1 LNKIPSKEYS
11 IRLVAPT
18 FKSNVDPQDLDD
30 ETLTLIE
37 NLEESGKLGQL
48 TTRKGIVWHRV
59 APTEI
64 HEGQA
69 ACSNMFGM
77 GYATFSIQDEDDATQ
92 TVLVR
97 VALGLASDDSEDGV
111 ATAGGE
117 LTVRGL
123 FVGWAEG
130 MFGIANWRQIVSH
143 FEMELIALADRYSTQ
158 LGSLHVMF
166 GFATQGYPIDGH
178 KIGYSPYDQVYF
190 MVEGSDAFGT
200 HIQMGLGSQNNR
212 TYPLMLQFI
221 NRPATLGEVKR
232 NTGFFEDRKG
242 YPATFAGFYK
252 DGTGAT
258 PSGTFGWYF
267 SKAAPTAVELARNFN
282 IELSRGSLLL
292 SGFPS
297 IPPGIYTYYVSL
309 VLDGK
314 NETEPIW
321 QDSTVIERQ
330 GNVRYHRINLL
341 IHTRY
346 GIYGDNVIK
355 PDLVD
360 VHTVLLSGAAVQDGA
375 AVIIPTAVAH
385 DFEAGQK
392 VTIENTTEYNGSYK
406 ILSTPTT
413 STFRITFAYIAET
426 FTGNDHAKVPVS
438 NIQVGAWEAFCK
450 RITHIKVYRKFQKG
464 TWYPT
469 DPNNTID
476 NKFAEEAGYVSHPP
490 RLLATI
496 PINNTYY
503 KYLHPTLNASFRDPD
518 YVPDE
523 LFYTIFNG
531 GATVKDITDG
541 SGKIIFPLSVFDAT
555 AFADLGTGLW
565 YQSTVV
571 IDRVNGESMGLKIT
585 GANVGLITI
594 DANDVFLPLNINFDE
609 YDIVVGDVLDVRIGS
624 AWTEDT
630 GTFEAPG
637 YTPEGH
643 YSVKAFDDKYD
654 QAAGE
659 TGFIPQGTPMRPNWV
674 GKVVVGEQ
682 SFVWDIW
689 EDLRS
694 IGGEMRRW
702 TRRLR
707 YTTPHEGVY
716 PTVFYRGFL
725 DVSGDEV
732 SDPIQ
737 VVAVVDTQK
746 EVDVLRALALILGIQ
761 TARIMRVTNGE
772 SLVEDDVFIG
782 YGIAGKRAWCK
793 DGNTI
798 YGLNPE
804 GIIWRYTLG
813 TGFEEIGS
821 SIQDQIVDNF
831 SATEISRAQLLIDTL
846 DNGDKVLWIELNQ
859 YDADAEVTLPQLFPE
874 TASSDCETD
883 QPEGADFYADSDGKF
898 CFSPIVNGLF
908 NDPSDLAKDVTT
920 PTNFGIK
927 LNLNKQ
933 TFSKRTSI
941 DSLVGSAA
949 NLENYKLIMGTKDP
963 GTNRSVWWAK
973 VSSEA
978 AGVISTALGMLK
990 PSKSAV
996 YYEDVASASDKRR
1009 FKNELTTKDLGDP
1022 LGGGRKQLNEFDIYG
1037 DGTTGAA
1044 ALNLDAAAAVSVGG
1058 TSTKIAITGH
1068 ATFSTND
1075 YVVISGTINYDNDGI
1090 PYKISATTADTITI
1104 PATYV
1109 AETFTGN
1116 ETAQKMGGL
1125 LTTTLTEQE
1134 GSSTSI
1140 LYSGFEKLQRIRTLF
1155 SFDTMKAKLSIE
1167 TTTSQTT
1174 PYIFRFIKF
1183 LIKYF
1188 GARS

>member
-1 LNKIPSKEYS
+1 MNKIPSKEYS

-123 FVGWAEG
+123 FVGWLEQQVG
-130 MFGIANWRQIVSH
+130 MTSWKHLVSH

-282 IELSRGSLLL
+282 FVLSIFPGILTSR
-292 SGFPS
+292 PS
-297 IPPGIYTYYVSL
+297 IPPGVYTYYVSV
-309 VLDGK
+309 VLDGR
-314 NETEPIW
+314 NETESIW
-321 QDSTVIERQ
+321 QDSVVIHRDVTSNY
-330 GNVRYHRINLL
+330 NVITFQLS
-341 IHTRY
+341 TRS

-385 DFEAGQK
+385 SFEAGQK
-392 VTIENTTEYNGSYK
+392 VTIANTTAYNGSYK

-426 FTGNDHAKVPVS
+426 FTGDDNAAVPVS

-464 TWYPT
+464 TWYVA

-518 YVPDE
+518 YILE
-523 LFYTIFNG
+523 ESFYTVFD
-531 GATVKDITDG
+531 GAGIVISITDG
-541 SGKIIFPLSVFDAT
+541 AGRISIPLGVFDAT
-555 AFADLGTGLW
+555 ALSNLGADIWNNCTLI
-565 YQSTVV
+565 
-571 IDRVNGESMGLKIT
+571 IDRVNGETMGLKVAY
-585 GANVGLITI
+585 GNVSEVQSNATTPFIEL
-594 DANDVFLPLNINFDE
+594 DINFDD
-609 YDIVVGDVLDVRIGS
+609 YDIALGDVLDIRVGG
-624 AWTEDT
+624 AWIEDT

-637 YTPEGH
+637 YGNDGEYT
-643 YSVKAFDDKYD
+643 VFVLDDKYD
-654 QAAGE
+654 WASGE

-761 TARIMRVTNGE
+761 TARIMRVTNSE
-772 SLVEDDVFIG
+772 PLVEDDVFIG

-874 TASSDCETD
+874 TESHDCETD

-908 NDPSDLAKDVTT
+908 NDPSDLAKNVTT

-949 NLENYKLIMGTKDP
+949 NVENYKLIMGTKDP

-990 PSKSAV
+990 PSKSTVV

-1058 TSTKIAITGH
+1058 TSTKIAITVH

-1075 YVVISGTINYDNDGI
+1075 YVVISGTINYDNNGI

-1116 ETAQKMGGL
+1116 ETAQKVGGL

-1140 LYSGFEKLQRIRTLF
+1140 LYSGF
-1155 SFDTMKAKLSIE
+1155 
-1167 TTTSQTT
+1167 
-1174 PYIFRFIKF
+1174 
-1183 LIKYF
+1183 
-1188 GARS
+1188 